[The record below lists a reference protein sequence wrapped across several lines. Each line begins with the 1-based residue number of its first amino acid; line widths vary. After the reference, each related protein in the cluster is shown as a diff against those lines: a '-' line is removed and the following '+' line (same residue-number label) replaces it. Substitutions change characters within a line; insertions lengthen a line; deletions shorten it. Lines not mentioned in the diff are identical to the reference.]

1 MLRDFAGNLF
11 SRRVAKTQGKT
22 GSIEMTAQS
31 KMAKQIKRVEK
42 IVTPPPRHWVGDGFN
57 VHGFFPHGPLTGK
70 RMSPF
75 FLLDYNAV
83 TNFPPR
89 EEPFGVGP
97 HPHRGFETVTIA
109 YKGKVEHHDSRGGG
123 GVIEEGDVQ
132 WMTAGSGLLHKE
144 FHEQEYNREGGP
156 FQMVQLWVNLPAKD
170 KMRSAKFQAISY
182 AEMGRVALGSGG
194 EVEIIAGEFGGVKGP
209 ATTFTPVHLYNL
221 KPKRGE
227 KIELSFPSG
236 YTTAILAIEGSAVIN
251 GTEKLSVNNLALLER
266 EGEESSVE
274 ALEDGIFLVMS
285 GEPIDEPIAQ
295 YGPFLMNTQAEIA
308 QAIDDYQQGKFG
320 FLE

>member
-1 MLRDFAGNLF
+1 
-11 SRRVAKTQGKT
+11 
-22 GSIEMTAQS
+22 MTAPS
-31 KMAKQIKRVEK
+31 KMAKQIKKVES
-42 IVTPPPRHWVGDGFN
+42 IVAPPPRHWVGDGFN

-75 FLLDYNAV
+75 FLLDYGALME
-83 TNFPPR
+83 FPPR

-123 GVIEEGDVQ
+123 GIIGEGDVQ

-144 FHEQEYNREGGP
+144 FHEQESNREGGP

-170 KMRSAKFQAISY
+170 KMTAPKYQAITNG
-182 AEMGRVALGSGG
+182 EMGRVGLPLGG
-194 EVEIIAGEFGGVKGP
+194 EVEIIAGEFDGVKGP
-209 ATTFTPVHLYNL
+209 ATTFTPVHLFNL
-221 KPKRGE
+221 KMKKGE
-227 KIELSFPSG
+227 KLELSFPDG
-236 YTTAILAIEGSAVIN
+236 YTTAMLAIEGAALIN
-251 GTEKLSVNNLALLER
+251 DTEKLPLNNLALLER
-266 EGEESSVE
+266 DSEELTVE
-274 ALEDGIFLVMS
+274 ALEDGVFLLMS
-285 GEPIDEPIAQ
+285 GEPINEPIAQ

-320 FLE
+320 YLE

>member
-1 MLRDFAGNLF
+1 M
-11 SRRVAKTQGKT
+11 K
-22 GSIEMTAQS
+22 AQS
-31 KMAKQIKRVEK
+31 KQVSQVKKVEQIVA
-42 IVTPPPRHWVGDGFN
+42 PPPRHWVGDGFN
-57 VHGFFPHGPLTGK
+57 VHGFFPHGPLTGE

-89 EEPFGVGP
+89 DEPFGVGP

-123 GVIEEGDVQ
+123 GVIGEGDVQ

-144 FHEQEYNREGGP
+144 FHEEEYNREGGP

-170 KMRSAKFQAISY
+170 KMTEPKYQALTN
-182 AEMGRVALGSGG
+182 AEMGRVELPLGGN
-194 EVEIIAGEFGGVKGP
+194 VEIIAGEFGGTKGP

-221 KPKRGE
+221 KPKAGE
-227 KIELSFPSG
+227 KVELRFPAR
-236 YTTAILAIEGSAVIN
+236 YTTALLAIEGSARIN
-251 GTEKLSVNNLALLER
+251 GETVLPLNNLALFDR
-266 EGEESSVE
+266 EGEDITVE
-274 ALEDGIFLVMS
+274 AIEDGVFLLMS
-285 GEPIDEPIAQ
+285 GEPLNEPIAQ

-308 QAIDDYQQGKFG
+308 EAIDDYRQGKFG
-320 FLE
+320 YLS

>member
-1 MLRDFAGNLF
+1 
-11 SRRVAKTQGKT
+11 
-22 GSIEMTAQS
+22 MTAQS
-31 KMAKQIKRVEK
+31 TKAKEMKKVER
-42 IVTPPPRHWVGDGFN
+42 IVAPPPKHWVGDGFD

-75 FLLDYNAV
+75 LLLDYNAL

-89 EEPFGVGP
+89 EELFGVGA

-123 GVIEEGDVQ
+123 GVIGEGDVQ

-144 FHEQEYNREGGP
+144 YHEQEYNRAGGP

-170 KMRSAKFQAISY
+170 KMTEPKYQAITN
-182 AEMGRVALGSGG
+182 AEMSRVSLPLGG

-209 ATTFTPVHLYNL
+209 ATTFSPVHLYNL
-221 KPKRGE
+221 KLKQGE
-227 KIELSFPSG
+227 AVDLSFPYG
-236 YTTAILAIEGSAVIN
+236 YTTALLAIEGSALLN
-251 GTEKLSVNNLALLER
+251 GNEKLPLNNLALFEQN
-266 EGEESSVE
+266 GEDLRVA
-274 ALEDGIFLVMS
+274 ALEDGIFLLMS
-285 GEPIDEPIAQ
+285 GEPLNEPIAQ

-308 QAIDDYQQGKFG
+308 QAINDYQQGKFG
-320 FLE
+320 YLAD

>member
-1 MLRDFAGNLF
+1 MKNVEQI
-11 SRRVAKTQGKT
+11 VAPQ
-22 GSIEMTAQS
+22 
-31 KMAKQIKRVEK
+31 
-42 IVTPPPRHWVGDGFN
+42 PRHWVGDGFN
-57 VHGFFPHGPLTGK
+57 VHGFFPHGPLTGH

-123 GVIEEGDVQ
+123 GVIGEGDVQ

-170 KMRSAKFQAISY
+170 KMTEPKYQAITN
-182 AEMGRVALGSGG
+182 AEMGRVDLPLGGN
-194 EVEIIAGEFGGVKGP
+194 VEIIAGEFAGVNGP

-221 KPKRGE
+221 KPRAGE
-227 KIELSFPSG
+227 KIEMSFPAG
-236 YTTAILAIEGSAVIN
+236 YTTALLAIEGSARIN
-251 GTEKLSVNNLALLER
+251 DETVLPLNNLALFER
-266 EGEESSVE
+266 EGEDITVE
-274 ALEDGIFLVMS
+274 AIEDGVFLLMS
-285 GEPIDEPIAQ
+285 GEPLNEPIAQ

-308 QAIDDYQQGKFG
+308 EAIDDYRQGKFG
-320 FLE
+320 YLE

>member
-1 MLRDFAGNLF
+1 
-11 SRRVAKTQGKT
+11 
-22 GSIEMTAQS
+22 MTAQS
-31 KMAKQIKRVEK
+31 KVATNIKKVER
-42 IVTPPPRHWVGDGFN
+42 IVAPPPAHWVGDGFN

-75 FLLDYNAV
+75 FLLDYNQL
-83 TNFPPR
+83 TDFPPR
-89 EEPFGVGP
+89 DEPFGVGP

-109 YKGKVEHHDSRGGG
+109 YKGKVAHHDSRGGG
-123 GVIEEGDVQ
+123 GVIGEGDVQ

-144 FHEQEYNREGGP
+144 YHEQEYNRAGGP
-156 FQMVQLWVNLPAKD
+156 FQVVQLWVNLPAKD
-170 KMRSAKFQAISY
+170 KMTTPKYQAITN
-182 AEMGRVALGSGG
+182 AEMGRAALSDGG

-221 KPKRGE
+221 KPKKGE
-227 KIELSFPSG
+227 TVELSFPAG
-236 YTTAILAIEGSAVIN
+236 YTTALIAVEGSALIN
-251 GTEKLSVNNLALLER
+251 GTEKLPLNNLALLER
-266 EGEESSVE
+266 DGETFTVE

-308 QAIDDYQQGKFG
+308 QAIDDYRQGKFG
-320 FLE
+320 YLD

>member
-1 MLRDFAGNLF
+1 
-11 SRRVAKTQGKT
+11 
-22 GSIEMTAQS
+22 
-31 KMAKQIKRVEK
+31 MATDIKKVEK

-75 FLLDYNAV
+75 FLLDYNAL
-83 TNFPPR
+83 TQFPPR

-97 HPHRGFETVTIA
+97 HPNRGFETVTIA

-123 GVIEEGDVQ
+123 GIIGEGDVQ

-144 FHEQEYNREGGP
+144 FHEQESNREGGP

-170 KMRSAKFQAISY
+170 KMTPPKYQAITN
-182 AEMGRVALGSGG
+182 AEMGRVALPNGG
-194 EVEIIAGEFGGVKGP
+194 EVEIIAGEFDGKKGP

-221 KPKRGE
+221 KPKKGE
-227 KIELSFPSG
+227 TIELSFPSG
-236 YTTAILAIEGSAVIN
+236 YTTAILAIEGSALIN
-251 GTEKLSVNNLALLER
+251 GNEKLMVNNLALLER
-266 EGEESSVE
+266 DGESFTVE

-295 YGPFLMNTQAEIA
+295 YGPFLMNTHAEIA

-320 FLE
+320 YLD

>member
-1 MLRDFAGNLF
+1 
-11 SRRVAKTQGKT
+11 
-22 GSIEMTAQS
+22 MTAPS
-31 KMAKQIKRVEK
+31 KMAKQIKKVES
-42 IVTPPPRHWVGDGFN
+42 IVAPPPRHWVGDGFN

-75 FLLDYNAV
+75 FLLDYGAFME
-83 TNFPPR
+83 FPPR

-123 GVIEEGDVQ
+123 GIIGEGDVQ

-144 FHEQEYNREGGP
+144 FHEQESNREGGP

-170 KMRSAKFQAISY
+170 KMTAPKYQAITNG
-182 AEMGRVALGSGG
+182 EMGRVGLPLGG
-194 EVEIIAGEFGGVKGP
+194 EVEIIAGEFDGVKGP
-209 ATTFTPVHLYNL
+209 ATTFTPVHLFNL
-221 KPKRGE
+221 KMKKGE
-227 KIELSFPSG
+227 KLELSFPDG
-236 YTTAILAIEGSAVIN
+236 YTTAMLAIEGAALIN
-251 GTEKLSVNNLALLER
+251 NTEKLPMNNLGLLER
-266 EGEESSVE
+266 DGEELTVE
-274 ALEDGIFLVMS
+274 ALEDGVFLLMS
-285 GEPIDEPIAQ
+285 GEPINEPIAQ

-320 FLE
+320 YLE

>member
-1 MLRDFAGNLF
+1 
-11 SRRVAKTQGKT
+11 
-22 GSIEMTAQS
+22 
-31 KMAKQIKRVEK
+31 MATNIKKVEK

-75 FLLDYNAV
+75 FLLDYNAL
-83 TNFPPR
+83 TQFPPR

-97 HPHRGFETVTIA
+97 HPHRGFATVTIA

-123 GVIEEGDVQ
+123 GIIEEGDVQ

-144 FHEQEYNREGGP
+144 FHEQEYNRKGGP

-170 KMRSAKFQAISY
+170 KMTTPKYQAITNG
-182 AEMGRVALGSGG
+182 EMGRVALPNGG
-194 EVEIIAGEFGGVKGP
+194 EVEIIAGEFGDTKGP
-209 ATTFTPVHLYNL
+209 ASTFTPVHLYNL
-221 KPKRGE
+221 KPKKGE

-236 YTTAILAIEGSAVIN
+236 YTTAILAIEGSALIN
-251 GTEKLSVNNLALLER
+251 GTEKLAVNNLALLER
-266 EGEESSVE
+266 DGGTFTVE
-274 ALEDGIFLVMS
+274 ALDDGIFLVMS

-295 YGPFLMNTQAEIA
+295 YGPFLMNTHAEIA

-320 FLE
+320 YLD